1 MILYH
6 MQFSFFPFDNVS
18 IDINLL
24 LMYHLSGVC
33 LMIC

>member
-1 MILYH
+1 MILYN
-6 MQFSFFPFDNVS
+6 MQFSFFPFDNVA